1 MTTANTH
8 TFEQRGTP
16 EAASARRLALTIR
29 QLSPWVH
36 HEWEKKD
43 AELKQQAKLEEE
55 ANRPFPKPRKSSSA
69 KGQPKGPAAA
79 AGGPPQARAP
89 GRPRASSSSASTPSA
104 LPVQAPAPPVTPPLP
119 LKKSSQS

>member
-1 MTTANTH
+1 VTTANTH

-69 KGQPKGPAAA
+69 KGQPK
-79 AGGPPQARAP
+79 
-89 GRPRASSSSASTPSA
+89 
-104 LPVQAPAPPVTPPLP
+104 
-119 LKKSSQS
+119 

>member
-69 KGQPKGPAAA
+69 KGQPKG
-79 AGGPPQARAP
+79 
-89 GRPRASSSSASTPSA
+89 RPIVRPWRRPMGLFSSTPVDRNWQYKCGFSMIHQFS
-104 LPVQAPAPPVTPPLP
+104 VF
-119 LKKSSQS
+119 